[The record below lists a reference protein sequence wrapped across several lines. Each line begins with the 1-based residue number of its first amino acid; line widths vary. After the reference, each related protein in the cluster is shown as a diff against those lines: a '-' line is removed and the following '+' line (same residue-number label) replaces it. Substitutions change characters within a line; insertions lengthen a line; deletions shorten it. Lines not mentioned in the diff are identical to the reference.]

1 MMQICSICFGY
12 KIQLAAGF
20 ACWLNSQCNT
30 SSADLKTSAS
40 KQCSVRNDQKQAVQM
55 FCHCTLIALFF
66 ALSLN
71 IRITIYV
78 LFVHSLLYVFMYRT
92 HFVLFS
98 FWRCCSLKFQQ
109 ATTTKR
115 HKLLCS
121 ACSWLKLVETAL
133 RTLSTSAS
141 LSTSQSQWLSSP
153 K

>member
-1 MMQICSICFGY
+1 MISCRHRF
-12 KIQLAAGF
+12 LAY
-20 ACWLNSQCNT
+20 LPVQN
-30 SSADLKTSAS
+30 
-40 KQCSVRNDQKQAVQM
+40 KQCSLKNNCKQAVLTKKRLQ
-55 FCHCTLIALFF
+55 ASS
-66 ALSLN
+66 ANVLSLH
-71 IRITIYV
+71 IDRSLLRINMYV
-78 LFVHSLLYVFMYRT
+78 LFRDSLLYVFIVFMYRT

-98 FWRCCSLKFQQ
+98 FSFWRRCSLKFQQ

-141 LSTSQSQWLSSP
+141 LSTSQSQWMSSP